1 MSTQETIRLYDN
13 DAYATEFEATVLS
26 CEPKAD
32 TDNLYEV
39 VLDQTLFFPEEGG
52 QSPDKGV
59 INGINVVDV
68 QIKNGVITHT
78 IDIAVA
84 ENEAD
89 GEADKIE
96 NDKIKLDKTKLD
108 VISAGSHVAGK
119 IDWQHRFY
127 NMQQHS
133 GEHIFSG
140 IVHSRF
146 GFENVGFHLSDS
158 VVTMDFSGV
167 ISPEDIADVER
178 EVNAAI
184 TKNIPIEITYPSK
197 AELGSLE
204 YRSKIEI
211 EGQVRIVTV
220 PGYDVCACCAP
231 HVKRTGEI
239 GMLKVMNYQNY
250 KGGVRI
256 SILCGFRALEAFR
269 QKSEIISELMGIFT
283 TNQEAI
289 VDNVTKLK
297 AANQSLKSELGTAKA
312 ELMDYKIA
320 SLPTDIDNAILF
332 ETDLDSNA
340 ARGCVNKLVEKYSG
354 VSAVFTGNDEKGYS
368 FIIGSKN
375 VDCNNIAAALRNK
388 LEARGGGKPVMV
400 QGSVKASREDI
411 ENVLDGVLEA

>member
-1 MSTQETIRLYDN
+1 M
-13 DAYATEFEATVLS
+13 
-26 CEPKAD
+26 
-32 TDNLYEV
+32 
-39 VLDQTLFFPEEGG
+39 
-52 QSPDKGV
+52 
-59 INGINVVDV
+59 VDV
-68 QIKNGVITHT
+68 QIKNGAITHT
-78 IDIAVA
+78 VDNAIP
-84 ENEAD
+84 
-89 GEADKIE
+89 
-96 NDKIKLDKTKLD
+96 
-108 VISAGSHVAGK
+108 AGSHVTGK
-119 IDWQHRFY
+119 INWQHRFY

-158 VVTMDFSGV
+158 VVTMDFGGV

-178 EVNAAI
+178 EVNVAI

-197 AELGSLE
+197 AELESLE

-332 ETDLDSNA
+332 EADLDSNA

-354 VSAVFTGNDEKGYS
+354 VSAVFTGSDDDGYS

-400 QGSVKASREDI
+400 QGSVKASRKDI

>member
-13 DAYATEFEATVLS
+13 DAYATEFEAAVLS

-68 QIKNGVITHT
+68 QIKNGVIIHT
-78 IDIAVA
+78 VDIAVT
-84 ENEAD
+84 ENEA
-89 GEADKIE
+89 GSEPDKTKH
-96 NDKIKLDKTKLD
+96 DKTNIDKTKLD
-108 VISAGSHVAGK
+108 KISEGSHISGK

-140 IVHSRF
+140 IVHRRF

-167 ISPEDIADVER
+167 ISPEDIAEVEH
-178 EVNAAI
+178 EVNVAI
-184 TKNIPIEITYPSK
+184 SKNIPIEVTYPSRD
-197 AELGSLE
+197 ELAQLE

-269 QKSEIISELMGIFT
+269 QKCDIISELMGIFT

-297 AANQSLKSELGTAKA
+297 AVNQSLKSELGTAKSALLDYKVA
-312 ELMDYKIA
+312 ELPAD
-320 SLPTDIDNAILF
+320 TDNAVLF
-332 ETDLDSNA
+332 EDGIDTNT
-340 ARGCVNKLVEKYSG
+340 ARNCVNGLVEKYSG
-354 VSAVFTGNDEKGYS
+354 FSAFFTGNDEAGYS

-375 VDCNNIAAALRNK
+375 ADCNTVAAALRNK
-388 LEARGGGKPVMV
+388 LGARGGGKPVMV
-400 QGSVKASREDI
+400 QGSVKAAKSEI
-411 ENVLDGVLEA
+411 EEVLKEVL